1 MRNILKLGIKKN
13 RKYILGIDLGGTHL
27 RTGVV
32 SWEGQLF
39 LGQCL
44 PMLSSYRKTI
54 GLLRNLLRNYTTQF
68 SISGIGIG
76 IAGQVCPEGKRLI
89 FAPNLGWKNKS
100 IADELQAATTLPVRL
115 ENDVHAIAMG
125 EWLCGGGRGISD
137 LLCLILGTGVGAGVI
152 QNNCLITGYGH
163 SYGEVGHMCLDVQGM
178 TCRCGARG
186 CIETF
191 LGGWGLVKRAGEAG
205 LIVKNAQEL
214 FALYRLSDPK
224 ALFVVKQFKEAL
236 VATSVSLVNGFN
248 PGRLLLGGGILQGI
262 PEAIFWVQ
270 EQVPLRALPTA
281 TKRLTIL
288 PTTLG
293 AFSGVIGAAMLF
305 WKNID

>member
-1 MRNILKLGIKKN
+1 MSREN

-32 SWEGQLF
+32 SSEGHLF
-39 LGQCL
+39 LEQCR
-44 PMLSSYRKTI
+44 PILSSYRETI
-54 GLLRNLLRNYTTQF
+54 EVLTDLLRSHITQF
-68 SISGIGIG
+68 PIVGIGMG

-89 FAPNLGWKNKS
+89 FSPNLDWKNKS

-115 ENDVHAIAMG
+115 ENDVRAIAMG
-125 EWLCGGGRGISD
+125 EWLYGGGGGVSD
-137 LLCLILGTGVGAGVI
+137 LLCLILGTGVGAGMI
-152 QNNCLITGYGH
+152 QNNFLITGPGH

-178 TCRCGARG
+178 VCRCGARG

-191 LGGWGLVKRAGEAG
+191 LGGWGLVQRAREAG
-205 LIVKNAQEL
+205 LIVKNTQEL
-214 FALYRLSDPK
+214 FAHYRASDSK
-224 ALFVVKQFKEAL
+224 ALSVVKQFQESL

-262 PEAIFWVQ
+262 PEAIVWVQ
-270 EQVPLRALPTA
+270 EQVPLRALPAA
-281 TKRLTIL
+281 TRQLSIL

-293 AFSGVIGAAMLF
+293 VFSGVIGAATLF
-305 WKNID
+305 WKNMEKH